1 MINEKLRRDIIP
13 VVKQL
18 QQVLIDNCES
28 HCLHIDVKK
37 DSISFSILDDFGEYI
52 AEHTETNN
60 KVYSKNGEWD
70 I

>member
-1 MINEKLRRDIIP
+1 MINEKLRKDILP

-28 HCLHIDVKK
+28 HYLNVSVSKDHITFY
-37 DSISFSILDDFGEYI
+37 ITDDFGEYI
-52 AEHTETNN
+52 IEHTETNN
-60 KVYSKNGEWD
+60 KVYSKNGEWN